1 MDDTLK
7 ALLLAGLMG
16 MVGQGARAI
25 VGLKSVADQ
34 AAAQGLD
41 SADLFRAARLAVSL
55 MIGFVAGVAAAFL
68 LGIDKIVAVTAANSQ
83 VLLGLAAAGY
93 AGTDAIEGFVSR
105 YLPGQT
111 VVPGPSA
118 KLNSGAEPAG
128 SGDVGVRLDAMPSQL
143 AALRGDATAPKGHD
157 DAIDGSTYPAS
168 ALARDIKLARSN
180 YWAFILEGAKTYGL
194 SVAVIGAI
202 GSKESQ
208 WGLAL
213 RPPGPG
219 GAGDWTARN
228 LAKWGSAMPT
238 DGLGWGRGLM
248 QIDWYSNPFA
258 RSGDWRD
265 PRANILFGCELLAGK
280 IKTSAASGT
289 DADTALKCGVS
300 AYNGMSGPDSTYSRD
315 VMARA
320 AWITRQGLDREDAA
334 A

>member
-1 MDDTLK
+1 MDDVLK

-16 MVGQGARAI
+16 MVGQGARTI
-25 VGLKSVADQ
+25 VGLKSIADQ

-41 SADLFRAARLAVSL
+41 QDDLFRAARLLVSL
-55 MIGFVAGVAAAFL
+55 MIGFLSGVAAAFL
-68 LGIDKIVAVTAANSQ
+68 LGIDKVAAVTAANNQ

-93 AGTDAIEGFVSR
+93 AGTDAIEGFISR
-105 YLPGQT
+105 YLPGQGAR
-111 VVPGPSA
+111 PGASP
-118 KLNSGAEPAG
+118 NSTAGARANA
-128 SGDVGVRLDAMPSQL
+128 SSDVGARLDAISAQL
-143 AALRGDATAPKGHD
+143 ATYQGDVVAQKGQDAPV
-157 DAIDGSTYPAS
+157 AGSTYPAW
-168 ALARDIKLARSN
+168 ALARDMKFARAN
-180 YWAFILEGAKTYGL
+180 YWAFVLEGAKTYGL
-194 SVAVIGAI
+194 TVAVIGAI

-219 GAGDWTARN
+219 GTGDWTPRN
-228 LAKWGSAMPT
+228 PAKWGSAMPS

-248 QIDWYSNPFA
+248 QIDWHSNEFA

-265 PRANILFGCELLAGK
+265 PRANILFGCELLAAK
-280 IKTSAASGT
+280 IKTFAASGM

-300 AYNGMSGPDSTYSRD
+300 AYNGMSGPDSSYSRD

-320 AWITRQGLDREDAA
+320 AWISQQGLDREDAA